1 MTMAK
6 KKREPRDSQMDLA
19 RRADARRRYSEEG
32 PSGMTFSEAQTPIR
46 FLASKLMEGR
56 DRRAFERNQPKIR
69 AEAADLERQM
79 TDSLSRPRGFEN
91 GGMVRGTRP
100 VQVSGKNFSG
110 NF

>member
-1 MTMAK
+1 MNMAK
-6 KKREPRDSQMDLA
+6 KKREPRDSQMALA

-56 DRRAFERNQPKIR
+56 DRRAFERNQPKVR

-79 TDSLSRPRGFEN
+79 TDSLSRFED
-91 GGMVRGTRP
+91 GGMVRGQKP
-100 VQVSGKNFSG
+100 IQLAGNNFRGS
-110 NF
+110 F

>member
-6 KKREPRDSQMDLA
+6 KKREPRDEQMELA

-56 DRRAFERNQPKIR
+56 DRRSFERNQPKVR

-79 TDSLSRPRGFEN
+79 TDSLSRPRTFVE
-91 GGMVRGTRP
+91 GGMVQGCKAG
-100 VQVSGKNFSG
+100 QMSGKKFSG
-110 NF
+110 SY